1 MNAPDE
7 LTERFAAARLWA
19 ASRAPY
25 LASALFAL
33 NPLVHDPG
41 PPGGLRGLPADA
53 HWNVHLDPATVLG
66 TPVPELGWWLI
77 HQVGHLL
84 RAHHTRAPTHPPAG
98 EPTTSET
105 TKNRTATSG
114 TTDHEPVGGG
124 RGQESAWARAAD
136 AEINDDLGDLGPEPA
151 DAVTPDTLGLP
162 PGLLAERYL
171 ELLDLVDVPGHLAP
185 CGRAPFTGPG
195 AMTALERELLARA
208 VAAEIEARGNVP
220 GGWRRWAEHT
230 LRPEVDWR
238 ARLGALVRRAL
249 AQAAGRVDHSYR
261 RPSRR
266 AAAVPELV
274 LPALVRP
281 VPRIAVVVDTSGS
294 VSRAD
299 LGRTLAELGGVLRAA
314 GHRRLDVIC
323 CDTQAY
329 PVQRVT
335 AASQVRLIG
344 AGGTDLR
351 PGIAAAT
358 GGAPSL
364 RSRTATPPT
373 STGPSTHDRT
383 TGPGADLVIVLT
395 DGHTPWP
402 ERRPRCPVVVCLFGE
417 GATVPSWASVA
428 RVRRAA

>member
-1 MNAPDE
+1 MTAHDE
-7 LTERFAAARLWA
+7 LAERFAAARLWA

-25 LASALFAL
+25 LTSALFAL
-33 NPLVHDPG
+33 TPLVHDPG
-41 PPGGLRGLPADA
+41 PAGGLRGLPADA

-84 RAHHTRAPTHPPAG
+84 RGHHSRAPAG
-98 EPTTSET
+98 EAA
-105 TKNRTATSG
+105 NGG
-114 TTDHEPVGGG
+114 TERP
-124 RGQESAWARAAD
+124 AWARAAD
-136 AEINDDLGDLGPEPA
+136 AEINDDLGGLGPEPVG
-151 DAVTPDTLGLP
+151 AVTPDTLGLP
-162 PGLLAERYL
+162 AGLLAERYL
-171 ELLDLVDVPGHLAP
+171 ELLDLVDVPDHLLP

-195 AMTALERELLARA
+195 AMTALETELLARA
-208 VAAEIEARGNVP
+208 VAAGIEARGNVP

-238 ARLGALVRRAL
+238 ARLAALVRRAW

-266 AAAVPELV
+266 AAAVPEIV

-299 LGRTLAELGGVLRAA
+299 LGQALAELGGVLRAA
-314 GHRRLDVIC
+314 GHRRLDMIC
-323 CDTQAY
+323 CDTRAY

-335 AASQVRLIG
+335 AASQVELIG

-351 PGIAAAT
+351 PGIAAAVGRGPSARHAGT
-358 GGAPSL
+358 PGEGPSAHAGA
-364 RSRTATPPT
+364 AGPPT
-373 STGPSTHDRT
+373 GEGPPARSSAS
-383 TGPGADLVIVLT
+383 GPPETPADLVIVLT

-402 ERRPRCPVVVCLFGE
+402 DRRPPCPVVVCLFG
-417 GATVPSWASVA
+417 GRASVPSWAGVVH
-428 RVRRAA
+428 VRRAA